1 MPVYFS
7 YKYLEM
13 KFMSN
18 FSKILLGK
26 NIRFIAT
33 QKGIKVG
40 DIENEA
46 GVSAGYVS
54 RLANEDNKNNFPI
67 MDLILLI
74 SKKFEVSVNTL
85 LSVDFSRLTPNEI
98 LLSQF
103 FDKLSNDTE
112 NNSIVWELESQT
124 KLDNCK
130 QNGGHPLFFAAEPN
144 NLNSDYFYH
153 STFDSNVII
162 CGDCYKVV
170 VGNKW
175 LYMMSVQKEGNFDT
189 NIELYFVSIN
199 YNRHV
204 QTEPICRIC
213 KESAL
218 YPQINDLRNA
228 AAESSRHVKLSDS
241 VRTTITEYLA
251 VQNSEDIPF

>member
-1 MPVYFS
+1 MN
-7 YKYLEM
+7 
-13 KFMSN
+13 FMSN

-26 NIRFIAT
+26 NIRLIAN
-33 QKGIKVG
+33 QKGMKVG

-67 MDLILLI
+67 VDLIFFI
-74 SKKFEVSVNTL
+74 SKKFGVSVNTL
-85 LSVDFSRLTPNEI
+85 MSVDFSSLTPNEI

-103 FDKLSNDTE
+103 FDKLSSDTE
-112 NNSIVWELESQT
+112 NNSLVWELESQT

-130 QNGGHPLFFAAEPN
+130 QNGGHPLFFATEPN
-144 NLNSDYFYH
+144 DPNSDYFYH
-153 STFDSNVII
+153 SAFDSNVIV

-170 VGNKW
+170 IGNKW
-175 LYMMSVQKEGNFDT
+175 LYMMSVQKESDFDT
-189 NIELYFVSIN
+189 SIELYFVSVN
-199 YNRHV
+199 YNRYT
-204 QTEPICRIC
+204 QTEPICRVC
-213 KESAL
+213 QESAL

-241 VRTTITEYLA
+241 VRSTITEYLA

>member
-1 MPVYFS
+1 
-7 YKYLEM
+7 
-13 KFMSN
+13 MSN

-26 NIRFIAT
+26 NIRFLAT
-33 QKGIKVG
+33 KKGIKVG

-54 RLANEDNKNNFPI
+54 RLANEDNKNSFPI
-67 MDLILLI
+67 MDLLFLI

-85 LSVDFSRLTPNEI
+85 LSVDFSSLTPNEI

-112 NNSIVWELESQT
+112 NNALVWELESQAT
-124 KLDNCK
+124 LDNCR
-130 QNGGHPLFFAAEPN
+130 QNGGHPLFFATEQNNPN
-144 NLNSDYFYH
+144 TDYFYH
-153 STFDSNVII
+153 SAFDSNVLV

-175 LYMMSVQKEGNFDT
+175 LYMMSVQKEGDSST
-189 NIELYFVSIN
+189 GIELYFVSVH
-199 YNRHV
+199 YNGYI
-204 QTEPICRIC
+204 QTEPICSVC
-213 KESAL
+213 QESAL

-241 VRTTITEYLA
+241 VRSTINEYLS
-251 VQNSEDIPF
+251 VQNSEDIPS